1 MWFASVWWFLLDL
14 FGSCWFF
21 DNTDDDDDDDEDD
34 DDDDDDDNDFLLP
47 DCFRFSL
54 TFLIAGSS
62 NNYRSTHGRCSIKKL
77 LLKTSQYSQENKCV
91 GDPNTGAFQ

>member
-1 MWFASVWWFLLDL
+1 MLDL

-21 DNTDDDDDDDEDD
+21 DNTDDDDDDE
-34 DDDDDDDNDFLLP
+34 DDDDDNDFLLP

-77 LLKTSQYSQENKCV
+77 LLKISQYSQENKCV
-91 GDPNTGAFQ
+91 GDPDTGVLRIFAKFLRNF